1 MYVAELDRSWL
12 HTPFSVHGFI
22 ITTSEQMQ
30 ELQRTCSYVY
40 VDPLLSE
47 GGSDD
52 MFATGL
58 TTRVRALQDTAQTP
72 SPLDRARRDLHILA
86 HQCAHT
92 MRDARRADALALA
105 PLRKAMS
112 PFVAHLVAEPDD
124 MTWLMATELTV
135 PHLHRR
141 ALGSAAYMILFG
153 RHLGFDR
160 RVLEDLG
167 LAGALLDIGKISVPV
182 PILAKP
188 GRLTEHERGFVQ
200 RHVRRGL
207 YLVRSAAAIPE
218 VMEESLLSHH
228 ERLDGSGYPRG
239 LKGTRIPL
247 FGRIAGIVD
256 TYDALIQERRYALA
270 ASPHDA
276 LRLVNAGRGIRFDA
290 ALVRSFVRALG
301 IYPTGSWLQ
310 LADGRLGIVRRQV
323 PDEPLRPQVALVSD
337 SAGRA
342 LAEGEPLWRPVHPG
356 DIARALTPRDLKIN
370 GHVMEQ
376 ALHTAGNLAA

>member
-1 MYVAELDRSWL
+1 M
-12 HTPFSVHGFI
+12 
-22 ITTSEQMQ
+22 
-30 ELQRTCSYVY
+30 
-40 VDPLLSE
+40 
-47 GGSDD
+47 
-52 MFATGL
+52 
-58 TTRVRALQDTAQTP
+58 
-72 SPLDRARRDLHILA
+72 
-86 HQCAHT
+86 
-92 MRDARRADALALA
+92 
-105 PLRKAMS
+105 
-112 PFVAHLVAEPDD
+112 
-124 MTWLMATELTV
+124 

-153 RHLGFDR
+153 HQLGFDR
-160 RVLEDLG
+160 VVLEDLG

-188 GRLTEHERGFVQ
+188 GRLSKHERGFVQ

-218 VMEESLLSHH
+218 VMEESLLAHH

-239 LKGTRIPL
+239 INGTRIPL

-256 TYDALIQERRYALA
+256 TYDALTQERRYAEA

-276 LRLVNAGRGIRFDA
+276 LRLVNAGRGSRFDS
-290 ALVRSFVRALG
+290 ALVRSFIRAMG

-342 LAEGEPLWRPVHPG
+342 LPGDEPLWRPVHQSDRP
-356 DIARALTPRDLKIN
+356 RADFAESQDQR
-370 GHVMEQ
+370 HVMEPSYG
-376 ALHTAGNLAA
+376 GNLAA